1 MQFFTKNRLHH
12 FCTLLLLSWTLSLN
26 GQAFMDFVSDVQTQG
41 DPAIQQM
48 LVDQYM
54 DTVSSV
60 PVIEGTQTVIFLFQG
75 NASTVDLA
83 GDFNFW
89 NPNWSLSKVGATDLW
104 YYQTSFETNA
114 RMDYKIVRNGNE
126 WILDPLNPFTIPGG
140 FGANSELRM
149 PDYEFPEE
157 ILYRED
163 IEHGELLLSSIASAE
178 LNATHQLQIY
188 LPPSYEVV
196 TNRSYPVV
204 YFHDGTDYVN
214 FASAVNVLDNSIADG
229 LLSEVIAV
237 FVRPNDRNEEYAFS
251 KRNAYRLFFV
261 NELVP
266 YIDATYRTVPEA
278 THRALIGD
286 SFGGNISAYI
296 AYEYPDVFGNC
307 GLQSGAF
314 WPNDYEVS
322 DLLVNG
328 PAKEIRIASFWGTY
342 EGNLTTNMDFVANEL
357 LLKGYDITAGSYAE
371 GHSWGLWR
379 ATLDDILIYFFP
391 PGLTQVEM
399 LSSETSNSSTMYPNP
414 SSGWS
419 ILHLSDINPVTNYT
433 LALIGMD
440 GTMHWQTMVRSGRQE
455 IRWPSKVPSGW
466 YVVQIKQGTL
476 IIDQHPLHIHR

>member
-1 MQFFTKNRLHH
+1 MQFFTNNRLPR
-12 FCTLLLLSWTLSLN
+12 FCTLVILSWTLSLN
-26 GQAFMDFVSDVQTQG
+26 GQSFMDFVSNVQGQG

-60 PVIEGTQTVIFLFQG
+60 PVIEGTQTVIFLYQG
-75 NASTVDLA
+75 SASTVDLA

-89 NPNWSLSKVGATDLW
+89 NPNWALIKIGETDLW
-104 YYQTSFETNA
+104 YYQTTFETNA

-126 WILDPLNPFTIPGG
+126 WLLDPLNPLTIPGG

-163 IEHGELLLSSIASAE
+163 IEHGELLLSSIASSE

-188 LPPSYEVV
+188 LPPSYEIV

-251 KRNAYRLFFV
+251 KRNAYRQFFV

-266 YIDATYRTVPEA
+266 YIGATYRTVPEA

-322 DLLVNG
+322 DLLVDG
-328 PAKEIRIASFWGTY
+328 PTKEIRFASFWGTY
-342 EGNLTTNMDFVANEL
+342 EGDLTSNMNFVANQL
-357 LLKGYDITAGSYAE
+357 LLKGYDITAGSFPE

-391 PGLTQVEM
+391 PGLTNTTTQGLEEA
-399 LSSETSNSSTMYPNP
+399 SRSELFPNP
-414 SSGWS
+414 STGWS
-419 ILHLSDINPVTNYT
+419 SLQIKGTSPDADYS
-433 LALIGMD
+433 LALIGID
-440 GTMHWQTMVRSGRQE
+440 GRLHWQAVVTTGQQD
-455 IRWPSKVPSGW
+455 IQWPQSVPTGW
-466 YVVQIKQGTL
+466 YLVQIKQGTL

>member
-1 MQFFTKNRLHH
+1 
-12 FCTLLLLSWTLSLN
+12 
-26 GQAFMDFVSDVQTQG
+26 MDFVSNVQGQG

-60 PVIEGTQTVIFLFQG
+60 PVIEGTQTAIFLYQG
-75 NASTVDLA
+75 SASTVGLA

-89 NPNWSLSKVGATDLW
+89 NPNWAMSKIGETDLW
-104 YYQTSFETNA
+104 YYQTTFETNA

-126 WILDPLNPFTIPGG
+126 WILDPLNPLTIPGG

-163 IEHGELLLSSIASAE
+163 IEHGELLLSSISSTE

-251 KRNAYRLFFV
+251 KRDAYRLFFV

-296 AYEYPDVFGNC
+296 AYEYPEVFGNC

-342 EGNLTTNMDFVANEL
+342 EGDLTSNMNFVANEL
-357 LLKGYDITAGSYAE
+357 LLKGYDITAGSYPE

-391 PGLTQVEM
+391 PGLTNA
-399 LSSETSNSSTMYPNP
+399 ETLAAETAQFSTLFPNP
-414 SSGWS
+414 STGSSTLRLPEGQLGS
-419 ILHLSDINPVTNYT
+419 TYALS
-433 LALIGMD
+433 LIGLD
-440 GTMHWQTMVRSGRQE
+440 GKVYWQTLIPAGQHE
-455 IRWPSKVPSGW
+455 IHWPSPINSGM
-466 YVVQIKQGTL
+466 YLLQIKQGTL
-476 IIDQHPLHIHR
+476 IVDQHPLYIHR